1 MWDVAGD
8 EDGRQNQ
15 IARMRLLPG
24 CSESTILGVFVGKPT
39 TESSLHSHYGS
50 DSGCNIPISHVI
62 PTNWPV
68 RISLRVGLFTTA
80 YRCGPEV
87 CFGEVTWTGCR
98 HIGLVPSGS
107 GDMEVGG
114 ESGPGSVLG
123 SRPVSTNVC
132 ASAGMRP
139 PRNVISQTVASAVE
153 SAYPTTA

>member
-8 EDGRQNQ
+8 EYGRQNQ

-98 HIGLVPSGS
+98 LGAEMKCGREFAASHPRMGRFPSRWIS
-107 GDMEVGG
+107 SEL
-114 ESGPGSVLG
+114 SVIRVLA
-123 SRPVSTNVC
+123 VC
-132 ASAGMRP
+132 
-139 PRNVISQTVASAVE
+139 
-153 SAYPTTA
+153 